1 MSFYIVGL
9 VTYLPK
15 KILII
20 TKKQKQKKQ
29 NERELKLTS
38 SADFKFQVVGGGG
51 VRGAGV
57 IESYITF
64 MLD

>member
-20 TKKQKQKKQ
+20 TKKQ

-51 VRGAGV
+51 GVRGAGV
-57 IESYITF
+57 IESYIIF